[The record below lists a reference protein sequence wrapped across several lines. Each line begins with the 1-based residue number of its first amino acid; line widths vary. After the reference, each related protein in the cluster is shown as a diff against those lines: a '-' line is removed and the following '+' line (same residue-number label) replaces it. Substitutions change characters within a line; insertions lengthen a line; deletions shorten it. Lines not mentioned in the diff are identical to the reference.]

1 MGAKVSSE
9 AIPHIWTVPRKLHRT
24 DILSV
29 VAPRRED
36 QCDALGLSLW
46 KRPVALRFS
55 MTVALAALWL
65 DLTVLLQ
72 WVDYPQAKNWML
84 TPVSVSE
91 GRCKDQGP
99 MSSLS
104 VCSQGL
110 PHWVG

>member
-1 MGAKVSSE
+1 M
-9 AIPHIWTVPRKLHRT
+9 PRKLHRT

-36 QCDALGLSLW
+36 QCDTLGLSLW